1 MKYFYQ
7 KDSEE
12 ILNELETS
20 NSGLSD
26 NEAKSRLEKHGLNK
40 LPEEP
45 RPSAFQIFLN

>member
-12 ILNELETS
+12 ILSELETS
-20 NSGLSD
+20 NSGLSE
-26 NEAKSRLEKHGLNK
+26 NEAKSRLEKYGLNK